1 MDIEL
6 ILAIIGIGFA
16 VTALGA
22 LSLAQQARIKR
33 EKEEKRK
40 KVLASKHATGAPLK
54 PFFVAQYRGSK
65 ARFFRV
71 YPDEDAFLFINA
83 GPFMIMI
90 DAETVRGEDRRHWIV
105 QSAKLLAAGLAI
117 GVVVAGAIIFTV
129 GRGLTQNNN
138 PEAAGSVL
146 YGLIGLAVLLVV
158 GFAVALPLVVWRIA
172 RRGAELD
179 ALPPDGLRAEAET
192 ELSFRADHNSFF
204 DIKFAPL
211 EQSGDEVGA
220 TLTFRHKPTGNWTIE
235 LTTTR
240 DARAALD
247 EFYDAFGDEI
257 VQIDEKLQQ
266 RLDWRPESEV

>member
-1 MDIEL
+1 MDTEL
-6 ILAIIGIGFA
+6 ILAIVGIVFA
-16 VTALGA
+16 VVALGA
-22 LSLAQQARIKR
+22 LSVVQQARLNREKQEKR
-33 EKEEKRK
+33 EKVKTG
-40 KVLASKHATGAPLK
+40 KHSTGAPLK

-71 YPDEDAFLFINA
+71 YPDEDAFLLVHA

-90 DAETVRGEDRRHWIV
+90 DAETVRGTRHWLV

-117 GVVVAGAIIFTV
+117 GAVVAGAIIFTV
-129 GRGLTQNNN
+129 GRGLGQNNN

-146 YGLIGLAVLLVV
+146 YGLIGLSVLLAV
-158 GFAVALPLVVWRIA
+158 GFALALPAVVWRIA

-179 ALPPDGLRAEAET
+179 ALSPDELRAEAET
-192 ELSFRADHNSFF
+192 EMSFRADHNDFF

-211 EQSGDEVGA
+211 EQSGDQVGA

-235 LTTTR
+235 TTTTK
-240 DARAALD
+240 DTRAALD

-257 VQIDEKLQQ
+257 IVIEEALKQ
-266 RLDWRPESEV
+266 RLGWRSESED